1 MEERQEMRVRSLGR
15 EDPWRRKWHP
25 TPVFLPGESHG
36 QRSLV
41 GYSPWGCKELD
52 TTEHACTMISKF
64 GFLEFRILFPRTSC
78 MVAIFSEIQFD
89 HPCSIPG
96 IRFVE
101 LCLTNR
107 PHIPVL
113 HPEMYLRSPSL
124 EFWEMLKTISWFYFH
139 RWLIICVFICLT
151 FRGQSYFPVFCWGR
165 ATHCFPM
172 YCQQTGFSWG
182 KTSVQSLVSGQMG
195 TNGAVLSPGTQSLI
209 SVSLAHRGR
218 RGQTHGWY
226 FPMLEFFFQFFFFLP
241 FFLRFL

>member
-1 MEERQEMRVRSLGR
+1 
-15 EDPWRRKWHP
+15 
-25 TPVFLPGESHG
+25 
-36 QRSLV
+36 
-41 GYSPWGCKELD
+41 
-52 TTEHACTMISKF
+52 
-64 GFLEFRILFPRTSC
+64 

-96 IRFVE
+96 IHFVE

-107 PHIPVL
+107 PHVPVL

-172 YCQQTGFSWG
+172 YCQQTGFLEG
-182 KTSVQSLVSGQMG
+182 KHLYKVWFQVRWGQM
-195 TNGAVLSPGTQSLI
+195 VLFCLLELR
-209 SVSLAHRGR
+209 VSFLFLLLTGGEGDKHMDGIFLC
-218 RGQTHGWY
+218 WNS
-226 FPMLEFFFQFFFFLP
+226 FFSFLP
-241 FFLRFL
+241 FFF